1 MRKALS
7 KAAPKPAD
15 ATDRRLQERHT
26 LVLRV
31 GLLENEGNASFCLLK
46 NISSKG
52 VQVKLYAS
60 VREGTNVCLRVG
72 DDDALEGRVAW
83 VRDGNAGITFAKCL
97 DPDTL
102 LRVRQIVSPDRRRA
116 SPRVRTSARATLRT
130 GGRTYAADLCD
141 ISTSGAK
148 IRTRRPIESEG
159 MAILVLR
166 NMPGLRAYVRW
177 TDGLDAGLVFE
188 SAIPIQIIAGW
199 LGQGRTT
206 AYA

>member
-7 KAAPKPAD
+7 RAAPKPTD
-15 ATDRRLQERHT
+15 AKDRRLQERHT

-83 VRDGNAGITFAKCL
+83 VRDGNAGITFGKCL

-116 SPRVRTSARATLRT
+116 SPRVRTSARAT
-130 GGRTYAADLCD
+130 
-141 ISTSGAK
+141 
-148 IRTRRPIESEG
+148 
-159 MAILVLR
+159 
-166 NMPGLRAYVRW
+166 
-177 TDGLDAGLVFE
+177 
-188 SAIPIQIIAGW
+188 
-199 LGQGRTT
+199 
-206 AYA
+206 

>member
-7 KAAPKPAD
+7 KAGPNLTNAA
-15 ATDRRLQERHT
+15 DRRLQERHT

-52 VQVKLYAS
+52 VQVKLYS
-60 VREGTNVCLRVG
+60 PVREGTNLCLRVG
-72 DDDALEGRVAW
+72 DEDALEGRVAW
-83 VRDGNAGITFAKCL
+83 VRDGNAGITFRKSL
-97 DPDTL
+97 EPDTL
-102 LRVRQIVSPDRRRA
+102 LRVRQVISADKRRS
-116 SPRVRTSARATLRT
+116 SPRVIASARATLRT

-148 IRTRRPIESEG
+148 IRTKRPIISEG

-177 TDGLDAGLVFE
+177 TDGLDCGLVFE
-188 SAIPIQIIAGW
+188 SPIPIQIIAGW
-199 LGQGRTT
+199 LGERSTLRV
-206 AYA
+206 A